1 MSFLEFFE
9 ALLGC
14 AEVKGQR
21 IQTDVESQIDT
32 NHQDTVLSSL
42 QVCAVC
48 PAVLVH

>member
-14 AEVKGQR
+14 AEVKGQ
-21 IQTDVESQIDT
+21 TDIESQIDT
-32 NHQDTVLSSL
+32 NHQEDTVLRSL
-42 QVCAVC
+42 QVCAAC